1 MIKRN
6 CGPFVGYLG
15 YLMDEPY
22 EQFRVFNVL
31 DFRVLKVTN
40 QCVVN

>member
-6 CGPFVGYLG
+6 SGLFVCYLG
-15 YLMDEPY
+15 YLMDEQY

-31 DFRVLKVTN
+31 FFRVLKVTN